1 MSTPTDL
8 TSRLS
13 STDYFAAQCNR
24 ARFEN
29 MGISFYRGEKKLIF
43 DIAANSA
50 SKIDSNKTVSV
61 ISPEIEKS
69 KLWFLQPFTVH
80 EMGHAFIPIKY

>member
-13 STDYFAAQCNR
+13 STDYLAAQCNR

-29 MGISFYRGEKKLIF
+29 MWISFYTGEKKLIF

-61 ISPEIEKS
+61 ISSENS
-69 KLWFLQPFTVH
+69 KLWFLQPFIVH
-80 EMGHAFIPIKY
+80 EMGHAFIHKSFEK